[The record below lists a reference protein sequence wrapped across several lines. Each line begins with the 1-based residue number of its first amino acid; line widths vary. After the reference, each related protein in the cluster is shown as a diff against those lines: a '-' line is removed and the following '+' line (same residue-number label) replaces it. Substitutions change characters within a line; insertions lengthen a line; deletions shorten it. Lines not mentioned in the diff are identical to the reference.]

1 MKSTVLIILTLCLS
15 VGCVTQKSRHDQS
28 KLGLLYQN
36 MTAKYNGWFNANE
49 LLEES
54 IATLEAQHEDNYNE
68 LLPIYEYNAVENTDA
83 VKGNLDEAIKKVSV
97 VVTLHEY
104 SDWADDCYLLIGKAL
119 YLKQDYEA
127 SENAFEFYM
136 DEFLPNGKH
145 KTIKDKKKHKSAASA
160 NRESSASARE
170 ANKRQRNYKK
180 HGRKQ
185 SVNEKLTIRNY
196 ASAKRKDK
204 AQMTWYAPVP

>member
-1 MKSTVLIILTLCLS
+1 MIILTLCLS

-170 ANKRQRNYKK
+170 ANKRQKELQKARKK
-180 HGRKQ
+180 AERERKAY
-185 SVNEKLTIRNY
+185 NKELRKR
-196 ASAKRKDK
+196 KRKDK